1 MSTVERA
8 SYTTFWRKSS
18 DLTTLAARRTAARER
33 KKRSNVYQQR
43 VRIFNLFVT
52 LTELIKR
59 NIDNY
64 SLTLV
69 TLCVC
74 LLYSR
79 MPIVSNLHVIIV
91 GL

>member
-1 MSTVERA
+1 MNPVTSRHWPPVVRLRE
-8 SYTTFWRKSS
+8 K
-18 DLTTLAARRTAARER
+18 ER

-43 VRIFNLFVT
+43 VRIFTLFVT
-52 LTELIKR
+52 PTELIKR

-69 TLCVC
+69 TLCMC

-79 MPIVSNLHVIIV
+79 MPIVSNLHVIIS